1 MSYYDDLLNT
11 IDALIANKNILEA
24 KSLVLNEL
32 KMPYIPSDIETK
44 LNAYLKDFPKEDMSH
59 HISIEEIVSYLKEDE
74 EKQLIAVN
82 ELSRLNLRDYL
93 DIVSEYL
100 NSDGFI
106 NAKVLLIDSLISQDI
121 SNELN
126 MVNEGVEYKF
136 IPKYIVPVELSKG
149 YVKAIKL
156 VSDEYMKEP
165 SKLKLAKDLIYK
177 ECILALPLSFEE
189 DEAQNL
195 ANKAI
200 EYINKCFA

>member
-11 IDALIANKNILEA
+11 IDALIANRNILEA

-100 NSDGFI
+100 NSDGII

-126 MVNEGVEYKF
+126 MVNKGVEYKF
-136 IPKYIVPVELSKG
+136 IPKYIVPVEISKG